1 MIKLKLIISINYLYQ
16 NVYLKTIKIF
26 FTYIYNTINKYNYK
40 WNQFKYKITKIFS
53 SQKNIKK

>member
-1 MIKLKLIISINYLYQ
+1 MIKIILIVFLNYLNQ

-40 WNQFKYKITKIFS
+40 WNQFKYKITRIFS